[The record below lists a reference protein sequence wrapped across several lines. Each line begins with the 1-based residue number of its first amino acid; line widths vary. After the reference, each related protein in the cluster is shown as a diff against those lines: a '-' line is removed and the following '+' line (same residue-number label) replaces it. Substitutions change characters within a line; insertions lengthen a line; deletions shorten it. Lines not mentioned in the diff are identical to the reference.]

1 MAVLPAPCGTEP
13 NGDQPAPEKEKILSA
28 TKGFPVAESISALPF
43 APMGEVIANAPPEPD
58 WLWTGYVAP
67 GALSADRGSAEGRQ
81 VNARVRSD
89 RGDARRAVVRGT

>member
-1 MAVLPAPCGTEP
+1 MAIRAASFSVWPCYLRRAEEP
-13 NGDQPAPEKEKILSA
+13 NGDKPAPEKEKILSA

-67 GALSADRGSAEGRQ
+67 GALSLIAGGRRSASQ
-81 VNARVRSD
+81 RSCS
-89 RGDARRAVVRGT
+89 V